1 MKRCLFFCAFV
12 ALCLAATVHE
22 ARADTLFESGTLGPT
37 GVTWDDLT
45 NGAVP
50 STSIDTFV
58 YSGVRFH
65 LNTPV
70 ITSQIGGHFVAA
82 DNGTFFGVIVALG
95 DEDDFPDSLDFS
107 TPDLLGSTLLTFPVS
122 SDEVFGNLTL
132 SLEPGWYAL
141 VFGSG
146 LFGAIGDGATV
157 RNGTDISN
165 PRYIGLQPFSGFG
178 WFNRSTTLNRRF
190 VVLGEIV
197 PEPTTVLLGSMA
209 LMLLILPQ
217 RILINP
223 P

>member
-1 MKRCLFFCAFV
+1 
-12 ALCLAATVHE
+12 
-22 ARADTLFESGTLGPT
+22 
-37 GVTWDDLT
+37 
-45 NGAVP
+45 
-50 STSIDTFV
+50 
-58 YSGVRFH
+58 
-65 LNTPV
+65 
-70 ITSQIGGHFVAA
+70 
-82 DNGTFFGVIVALG
+82 LG